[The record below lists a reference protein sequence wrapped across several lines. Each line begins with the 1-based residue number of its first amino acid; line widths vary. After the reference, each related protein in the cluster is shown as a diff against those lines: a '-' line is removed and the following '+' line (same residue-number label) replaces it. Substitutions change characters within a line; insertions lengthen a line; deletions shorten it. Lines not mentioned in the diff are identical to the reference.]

1 MSIQV
6 VCPNG
11 HRLEV
16 QESLAGKTGLC
27 PVCKARVS
35 VPAPSKDQGFEDE
48 LMDILGPH
56 KAVHTPSPLP
66 TPPPSPG
73 SKGSNAPEQPTKGF
87 GLKKKSC
94 WRCHKEIETATHI
107 CPYCRTYIASLSDF
121 S

>member
-11 HRLEV
+11 HRLQV
-16 QESLAGKTGLC
+16 QESSAGKTGLC
-27 PVCKARVS
+27 PICKAKVS
-35 VPAPSKDQGFEDE
+35 VPVPSEDEGFEND

-56 KAVHTPSPLP
+56 KVAHPAA
-66 TPPPSPG
+66 PPPPPPPPP
-73 SKGSNAPEQPTKGF
+73 KEAAQEQPTKGF

-107 CPYCRTYIASLSDF
+107 CPYCRTYIASLADF

>member
-11 HRLEV
+11 HRLQV
-16 QESLAGKTGLC
+16 QESCVGKTGLC
-27 PVCKARVS
+27 PICKAQVH
-35 VPAPSKDQGFEDE
+35 VHPPSEDDGFEDG

-56 KAVHTPSPLP
+56 KVVHAAI
-66 TPPPSPG
+66 PPPPPNPANG
-73 SKGSNAPEQPTKGF
+73 VGGADPKPIGF

-107 CPYCRTYIASLSDF
+107 CPHCRTYIANLSDF
-121 S
+121 T